1 MGYLL
6 FLIGIFLQGGQHR
19 TTSQEEEEEGHK
31 AQDTEEGQH
40 TTDATQPLL
49 LAIGQLLRE
58 QHQNQ
63 THQGRK
69 DQTEDKGP
77 AETNRSTATQ
87 HTHQSS
93 QETAAQQGENQY
105 KSHNYHFLRFNII
118 V

>member
-6 FLIGIFLQGGQHR
+6 FFNRYFLQGSQHSS
-19 TTSQEEEEEGHK
+19 TSEEEEEEGHK

-49 LAIGQLLRE
+49 LAIGQLLRK
-58 QHQNQ
+58 QNKNQ

-69 DQTEDKGP
+69 EKADDKRP
-77 AETNRSTATQ
+77 SKTNRTTATQ

-93 QETAAQQGENQY
+93 KETTAQQCKNQH
-105 KSHNYHFLRFNII
+105 KSHII
-118 V
+118 AILG